1 MMTVK
6 LQIIVG
12 ICLFLAL
19 TVIVY
24 MIKKRSLDL
33 KYALSWLLALVFVL
47 VLLKGDSKIALY
59 DADSNTVKEISL
71 SDVEKGDYLYARLEW
86 SKVRMLY
93 VIRK

>member
-1 MMTVK
+1 MDVDRINGRVK
-6 LQIIVG
+6 LDTGVSG
-12 ICLFLAL
+12 G
-19 TVIVY
+19 
-24 MIKKRSLDL
+24 
-33 KYALSWLLALVFVL
+33 L